1 MAHEI
6 VDLESILPGLEIN
19 FSRWWEAER
28 DVIEPALR
36 AANYHNISGWFSTE
50 SDSFGPLSR
59 AVKATSPNGK
69 RLTICY
75 G

>member
-1 MAHEI
+1 MERAI

-36 AANYHNISGWFSTE
+36 EAGYINIGGWFSTE
-50 SDSFGPLSR
+50 SDSFGPLGR
-59 AVKATSPNGK
+59 AVKATSPDGK